1 MLQFKVTIHVN
12 ENTHLRPW
20 IAIQFKGF
28 MCWKY
33 SELKEVH
40 VGSKCGDRKKEQ
52 TSFVKNLTFIN
63 FGPLMKPGFENTV
76 RLS

>member
-1 MLQFKVTIHVN
+1 MG
-12 ENTHLRPW
+12 THICLHE

-40 VGSKCGDRKKEQ
+40 VGSKCGDLKKEQ

-63 FGPLMKPGFENTV
+63 FGSLIKPGFENTV